1 VERGRDGGGRGG
13 RELLVGRNV
22 ERQLLERQ
30 LLVRQLLVGKLLV
43 RQLVVGQLLVGQ
55 LLERQLVVRQLVVDR
70 RLELITSRFDGPVR
84 VGALGCLVAGLAAA
98 IYALALTGLDA
109 PGDLRVPWWT
119 LVLVFGVAEAS
130 VVHLHFRS
138 EAHSLSLSEAGLV
151 FGLFFASPFG
161 LISAQL
167 AGGSLAL
174 LAFRR
179 QRPLK
184 VWRPQR

>member
-1 VERGRDGGGRGG
+1 
-13 RELLVGRNV
+13 
-22 ERQLLERQ
+22 
-30 LLVRQLLVGKLLV
+30 
-43 RQLVVGQLLVGQ
+43 
-55 LLERQLVVRQLVVDR
+55 VVRQLVVDR

-84 VGALGCLVAGLAAA
+84 AGALGCLVAGLAAA

-184 VWRPQR
+184 VWRPPR